1 MVRFAA
7 EEYQECKKWIAQKIQ
22 EGYSWADVKK
32 LCTTDVLFQE
42 EFYRLQD
49 DEMII
54 PPSMSPEDWEVL
66 VSEQEENHIPV
77 VDMFGGIS
85 AEGATNTLP
94 VPMGGASAWNNYKNH
109 LLGRTDGKPKMSEE
123 AVTLVEKNCHWLLN
137 HLKRETRDIGPIKG
151 LVMGSVQSGKTANMI
166 GLVSMA
172 ADYDWNFFII
182 MSGSIDNLRKQT
194 RDRFCADLMQSQ
206 GVNWKVLDY
215 TSNPDYLV
223 DIKMQERYMACDM
236 KLNNLGNSTWGA
248 RYVTVCLKNST
259 RLERLINWLHS
270 DPVRAA
276 KLRILIIDDEADQA
290 GINTAKMSEYLTNED
305 IIERTAINQYLV
317 NLANGKN
324 ANGTETNAPFQAM
337 NYVSFTATPYA
348 NVLNE
353 AFEESLYPK
362 DFICSLPES
371 NEYFGAKVIF
381 GSCSDDSFPGLN
393 IVRTVPEEE
402 TKELKAIHKGNAYDL
417 PTQFKKAVCWF
428 LCSAA
433 ILRLRRHKKPI
444 SMLIHTTSIQRSHF
458 EEYDILK
465 NWLHRGRSSG
475 EILSLCE
482 SVYTVEKDEFTLKD
496 LCNSYPKYGRI
507 NEVNGDFPDFTNLK
521 LEIELLLNHIENIM
535 MTEDRSTDYHKDA
548 IHLCVDNCG
557 ANKYAEEGTYLRV
570 VYPSFEQLAAMD
582 KAPVFIVFG
591 GNTLARGLTLEG
603 LICTYFARNTN
614 QADTLMQMSRWFGYR
629 KGYELLQRI
638 WMPAALQEKF
648 EVLEKIDEKLKE
660 ELQDYMDKGKSP
672 AQFGPHIVNSATIKR
687 FMITAKNR
695 RQHAVEDDFDFSGDS
710 YETTKF
716 DEKQEVLQSNID
728 ITEAFLR
735 YLGVARKS
743 TVSRSAYVWHNVD
756 FKIIKEKFLESYV
769 ISEHSSLFVDIPI
782 FLNWIAEMN
791 KDGRYLKWN
800 VAIAGDKEAEV
811 QWTVNDCTIG
821 TIERSKKK
829 NKLCLDIGSLRSGRD
844 AICDV
849 IPENLAP
856 EQKIAFNSTRKNGK
870 NIISA
875 RSKFGLEDCPLLLL
889 YRIDKNGGK
898 ESKLRC
904 KIGTNVDIIG
914 FSIVVPG
921 ESLNSGSQAKTLTVR
936 IPSDD

>member
-1 MVRFAA
+1 MVKFAA

-22 EGYSWADVKK
+22 EGYSWADVKR
-32 LCTTDVLFQE
+32 LCTTDELFQE

-54 PPSMSPEDWEVL
+54 PPTMSPEDWEVL
-66 VSEQEENHIPV
+66 VCEQEENHIPI

-85 AEGATNTLP
+85 AEGATNTLS

-223 DIKMQERYMACDM
+223 DIKTQEKYMACDM

-276 KLRILIIDDEADQA
+276 KLRVLIIDDEADQA

-324 ANGTETNAPFQAM
+324 ADGTETNAPFQAM

-402 TKELKAIHKGNAYDL
+402 TKELKVIHKGNASDL
-417 PTQFKKAVCWF
+417 PTQFKKSVCWF

-433 ILRLRRHKKPI
+433 ILRLRGHKKPI
-444 SMLIHTTSIQRSHF
+444 SMLVHTTAMQRSHF

-465 NWLHRGRSSG
+465 NWLLRGRSSG

-482 SVYTVEKDEFTLKD
+482 SVYAVEKDEFTLED
-496 LCNSYPKYGRI
+496 LRNSYPKYGRI
-507 NEVNGDFPDFTNLK
+507 NEVNGEFPGFVDIK
-521 LEIELLLNHIENIM
+521 PEIELLLSHIENIM
-535 MTEDRSTDYHKDA
+535 MAEDRSTDYHKDA

-557 ANKYAEEGTYLRV
+557 ANKHAEEGTYLRV

-603 LICTYFARNTN
+603 LVCTYFARNAN
-614 QADTLMQMSRWFGYR
+614 QADTLMQMGRWFGYR

-638 WMPAALQEKF
+638 WMPTALQEKF
-648 EVLEKIDEKLKE
+648 VMLEKIDEKLKE

-695 RQHAVEDDFDFSGDS
+695 RQNALEDDFDFSGDS

-716 DEKQEVLQSNID
+716 DEKQEVLQHNID

-735 YLGVARKS
+735 DLGAARKS
-743 TVSRSAYVWHNVD
+743 TVSGSAYVWHDVD
-756 FKIIKEKFLESYV
+756 VEIIKKKFLEAYT

-782 FLNWIAEMN
+782 FLNWMAEMN

-800 VAIAGDKEAEV
+800 VAIAGDKDAEV
-811 QWTVNDCTIG
+811 QWTVNDYTVG
-821 TIERSKKK
+821 TIERSRKKDK
-829 NKLCLDIGSLRSGRD
+829 PCVDIGSLRSGRD

-849 IPENLAP
+849 IPENLTP
-856 EQKIAFNSTRKNGK
+856 EQKAAFDSTRKNGK

-875 RSKFGLEDCPLLLL
+875 RSKFGLEDRPLLLL
-889 YRIDKNGGK
+889 YRIDKNRGK

-904 KIGTNVDIIG
+904 KIGTDVDVIG
-914 FSIVVPG
+914 FSIVVSG
-921 ESLNSGSQAKTLTVR
+921 ESLGGGSHAKTLTVR
-936 IPSDD
+936 IPFDG

>member
-1 MVRFAA
+1 MVKFAA
-7 EEYQECKKWIAQKIQ
+7 EEYQECKKWIAQRIQ
-22 EGYSWADVKK
+22 EGCSWADVKK
-32 LCTTDVLFQE
+32 LCTTE
-42 EFYRLQD
+42 EQFREKFYRLQD

-54 PPSMSPEDWEVL
+54 PPSMSPEDWEIL
-66 VSEQEENHIPV
+66 VREQEENHIPI

-85 AEGATNTLP
+85 AEGATTHLS
-94 VPMGGASAWNNYKNH
+94 VPMGGVSAWNNYKNH

-137 HLKRETRDIGPIKG
+137 RLKRETRDIGPIKG

-215 TSNPDYLV
+215 TSNSDCLV
-223 DIKMQERYMACDM
+223 DVKTQERYMACDM

-324 ANGTETNAPFQAM
+324 ADGTETNAPFQAM

-381 GSCSDDSFPGLN
+381 GSSSDDTFPGLN
-393 IVRTVPEEE
+393 IVRTVPNEE
-402 TKELKAIHKGNAYDL
+402 TKELKAIHKGNACDL
-417 PTQFKKAVCWF
+417 PIQFKKSVCWF
-428 LCSAA
+428 LCSAS
-433 ILRLRRHKKPI
+433 ILRLRGHKKPI
-444 SMLIHTTSIQRSHF
+444 SMLVHTTAMQRSHF

-465 NWLHRGRSSG
+465 NWLLRGRVSG

-482 SVYTVEKDEFTLKD
+482 AVYAVEKDEFTLED
-496 LCNSYPKYGRI
+496 LRSSYPKYGRI
-507 NEVNGDFPDFTNLK
+507 NEVNGDFPDFADIK
-521 LEIELLLNHIENIM
+521 PEIDLLLSRVENIVM
-535 MTEDRSTDYHKDA
+535 AEDRSTDYHKDA

-557 ANKYAEEGTYLRV
+557 ANRHAEEGTYLRV
-570 VYPSFEQLAAMD
+570 VYPSSKQLAAMD
-582 KAPVFIVFG
+582 KAPVFIVLG

-603 LICTYFARNTN
+603 LVCTYFARNAN
-614 QADTLMQMSRWFGYR
+614 QADTLMQMGRWFGYR

-638 WMPAALQEKF
+638 WMPIALQEKF
-648 EVLEKIDEKLKE
+648 VVLEKIDEKLKA
-660 ELQDYMDKGKSP
+660 ELQDYMDKNKSP
-672 AQFGPHIVNSATIKR
+672 AQFGPRVVNSATIKR

-695 RQHAVEDDFDFSGDS
+695 RQNAVEDDFDFSGDS

-716 DEKQEVLQSNID
+716 DEKRETLQVNID
-728 ITEAFLR
+728 VTEAFLCG
-735 YLGVARKS
+735 LGTARKS
-743 TVSRSAYVWHNVD
+743 TVSGSAYVWHDVD
-756 FKIIKEKFLESYV
+756 VRIIKKKFLEAYT

-782 FLNWIAEMN
+782 FLDWMTEMN

-800 VAIAGDKEAEV
+800 VAIAGDKDAEEL
-811 QWTVNDCTIG
+811 WTVNDYAVG
-821 TIERSKKK
+821 KIERSRKKDK
-829 NKLCLDIGSLRSGRD
+829 PCVDIGSLRSGRD
-844 AICDV
+844 AVCDI
-849 IPENLAP
+849 IPENLTP
-856 EQKIAFNSTRKNGK
+856 EQKVMFDTTRKNGK

-875 RSKFGLEDCPLLLL
+875 RSKFGLEDRPLLLL
-889 YRIDKNGGK
+889 YRIDKNRGK

-904 KIGTNVDIIG
+904 KIGTEVDVVG
-914 FSIVVPG
+914 FSIVISG
-921 ESLNSGSQAKTLTVR
+921 ESLGGGSHAKTLTVR
-936 IPSDD
+936 IPYDG

>member
-1 MVRFAA
+1 MIRFAA
-7 EEYQECKKWIAQKIQ
+7 EEYQECKKWIAKKIQ
-22 EGYSWADVKK
+22 GGYSWADVKK
-32 LCTTDVLFQE
+32 LCTTDEMFEE
-42 EFYRLQD
+42 EFYRMQE

-54 PPSMSPEDWEVL
+54 PPTMNPEDWEAL
-66 VSEQEENHIPV
+66 VCEQEENHIPI

-85 AEGATNTLP
+85 AEGATNTLS
-94 VPMGGASAWNNYKNH
+94 VPMGDASAWNNYKNH

-137 HLKRETRDIGPIKG
+137 HMKRETRDVGPVKG

-206 GVNWKVLDY
+206 GVNWRVLDY
-215 TSNPDYLV
+215 ISNPDYLI
-223 DIKMQERYMACDM
+223 DIKTQEKYTECDL
-236 KLNNLGNSTWGA
+236 KLNNLGNNTWGY

-290 GINTAKMSEYLTNED
+290 GINTAKMSEYLTEED

-324 ANGTETNAPFQAM
+324 ADGTETTAPFQAM
-337 NYVSFTATPYA
+337 NYISFTATPYA

-381 GSCSDDSFPGLN
+381 GSCSDEAFPGLN
-393 IVRTVPEEE
+393 IVRTVSEAEM
-402 TKELKAIHKGNAYDL
+402 KELKAIHKGTAFTL
-417 PTQFKKAVCWF
+417 PTEFKKSVCWF

-433 ILRLRRHKKPI
+433 VLRLRGHKKPI
-444 SMLIHTTSIQRSHF
+444 SMLVHTTALQRSHF
-458 EEYDILK
+458 EEYEILK
-465 NWLHRGRSSG
+465 NWLLRERTTG
-475 EILSLCE
+475 EIISLCE
-482 SVYTVEKDEFTLKD
+482 SVYNTEREAFTLED
-496 LCNSYPKYGRI
+496 LKNSYPGYGRI
-507 NEVNGDFPDFTNLK
+507 NEINGEYPDFSVIK
-521 LEIELLLNHIENIM
+521 PEIELLLGHIENIM
-535 MTEDRSTDYHKDA
+535 MADDRSSDYHKDA

-557 ANKYAEEGTYLRV
+557 ANRHAEEGTYLRV
-570 VYPSFEQLAAMD
+570 VYPSSEQLSAMD
-582 KAPVFIVFG
+582 KAPVFIVVG

-603 LICTYFARNTN
+603 LVCTYFARNAN
-614 QADTLMQMSRWFGYR
+614 QADTLMQMGRWFGYR
-629 KGYELLQRI
+629 KDYELLQRI
-638 WMPAALQEKF
+638 WMPVALQDKF
-648 EVLEKIDEKLKE
+648 VLLEKIDEKLKE
-660 ELQDYMDKGKSP
+660 ELQDYMEKGKSP
-672 AQFGPHIVNSATIKR
+672 AQFGPRIVNSATIKR

-695 RQHAVEDDFDFSGDS
+695 RQNAEECDFDFSGDS

-716 DEKQEVLQSNID
+716 DESENTLNGNI
-728 ITEAFLR
+728 
-735 YLGVARKS
+735 
-743 TVSRSAYVWHNVD
+743 SAT
-756 FKIIKEKFLESYV
+756 EKFLSELGQGRKSAVAGSAFVWHGVSFETIKNRFLSEYS
-769 ISEHSSLFVDIPI
+769 ISEHSSLSVDIPI
-782 FLNWIAEMN
+782 FLNWMAEMN
-791 KDGRYLKWN
+791 KEGKYLNWN
-800 VAIAGDKEAEV
+800 VAIAGDKNSDA
-811 QWTVNDCTIG
+811 QWTVNNCTVG
-821 TIERSKKK
+821 TIERSRKIDKP
-829 NKLCLDIGSLRSGRD
+829 CVDIGSLRSGRD

-849 IPENLAP
+849 IPEDLTP
-856 EQKIAFNSTRKNGK
+856 EQKVAFDSTRKNGK

-875 RSKFGLEDCPLLLL
+875 RSKFGLEDRPLLLL
-889 YRIDKNGGK
+889 YRIDKNRGK

-904 KIGTNVDIIG
+904 KIGTTADIIG
-914 FSIVVPG
+914 FSIIVSG
-921 ESLNSGSQAKTLTVR
+921 ESLGGGTHARTLTVR
-936 IPSDD
+936 IPVDA

>member
-22 EGYSWADVKK
+22 SGYSWGDVKK
-32 LCTTDVLFQE
+32 LCTTDELFQE

-54 PPSMSPEDWEVL
+54 PPTMSPEDWEAL
-66 VSEQEENHIPV
+66 VCEQEENHIPI

-85 AEGATNTLP
+85 AEGATNTLS
-94 VPMGGASAWNNYKNH
+94 VPIGGASAWNNYKNH

-137 HLKRETRDIGPIKG
+137 HLKRETRDVGPIKG

-223 DIKMQERYMACDM
+223 DIKTQERYMACDL

-270 DPVRAA
+270 DPIRAA

-290 GINTAKMSEYLTNED
+290 GINTAKMSEYLTEED
-305 IIERTAINQYLV
+305 VIERTAINQYLV

-324 ANGTETNAPFQAM
+324 ADGTETTAPFQAM

-393 IVRTVPEEE
+393 IVRAVPEDEM
-402 TKELKAIHKGNAYDL
+402 KVLKAIHKGSVREL
-417 PTQFKKAVCWF
+417 PAEFKKSVCWF

-433 ILRLRRHKKPI
+433 LLRLRGYKKPI
-444 SMLIHTTSIQRSHF
+444 SMLVHTTAMQRSHF
-458 EEYDILK
+458 EEYEILK
-465 NWLHRGRSSG
+465 NWLIRERASG

-482 SVYTVEKDEFTLKD
+482 TVYSAEKDAFTLED
-496 LCNSYPKYGRI
+496 LRNSYPKYGRI
-507 NEVNGDFPDFTNLK
+507 DEVNGEFPMFSEIK
-521 LEIELLLNHIENIM
+521 PEIELLLSHIENIM
-535 MTEDRSTDYHKDA
+535 MAEDRSTDYHKDA

-557 ANKYAEEGTYLRV
+557 ANKHAEEGTYLRV
-570 VYPSFEQLAAMD
+570 VYPSSEQLAALD
-582 KAPVFIVFG
+582 KAPVFIVVG

-603 LICTYFARNTN
+603 LVCTYFARNAN
-614 QADTLMQMSRWFGYR
+614 QADTLMQMGRWFGYR

-638 WMPAALQEKF
+638 WMPTALQDKF
-648 EVLEKIDEKLKE
+648 VLLEKIDEKLKE

-672 AQFGPHIVNSATIKR
+672 AQFGPRIVNSATIKR

-695 RQHAVEDDFDFSGDS
+695 RQNAMECDFDFSGDS

-716 DEKQEVLQSNID
+716 DENQEILQSNINV
-728 ITEAFLR
+728 TESFLNG
-735 YLGVARKS
+735 LGEARRS
-743 TVSRSAYVWHNVD
+743 TVAGSAYVWYDVD
-756 FKIIKEKFLESYV
+756 FKIVKKKFLEIYFV
-769 ISEHSSLFVDIPI
+769 SECSSLSVDIPI
-782 FLNWIAEMN
+782 FLNWMEEMN
-791 KDGRYLKWN
+791 KEGKYHKWN
-800 VAIAGDKEAEV
+800 VAIAGDKNSDTR
-811 QWTVNDCTIG
+811 WTVKDCTVG
-821 TIERSKKK
+821 TIERSRKKDK
-829 NKLCLDIGSLRSGRD
+829 PCVDIGSLRSGRD

-849 IPENLAP
+849 IPETLTP
-856 EQKIAFNSTRKNGK
+856 EQKAAFDTTRKNGK

-875 RSKFGLEDCPLLLL
+875 RSKFGLEDRPLLLL
-889 YRIDKNGGK
+889 YRIDKNRGK

-904 KIGTNVDIIG
+904 KIGTAEDVIG
-914 FSIVVPG
+914 FSIVVSG
-921 ESLNSGSQAKTLTVR
+921 ESNGGGSHAKTLTVR
-936 IPSDD
+936 IPVDE

>member
-1 MVRFAA
+1 MVKFAA

-32 LCTTDVLFQE
+32 LCTTDELFQE

-54 PPSMSPEDWEVL
+54 PPTMSPEDWEVL
-66 VSEQEENHIPV
+66 VCEQEENHIPI

-85 AEGATNTLP
+85 AEGATNTLS

-223 DIKMQERYMACDM
+223 DIKTQEKYMACDM

-270 DPVRAA
+270 DPIRAA

-324 ANGTETNAPFQAM
+324 ADGTETNAPFQAM

-402 TKELKAIHKGNAYDL
+402 TKELKVIHKGNASDL
-417 PTQFKKAVCWF
+417 PTQFKKSVCWF

-433 ILRLRRHKKPI
+433 ILRLRGHKKPI
-444 SMLIHTTSIQRSHF
+444 SMLVHTTAMQRSHF

-465 NWLHRGRSSG
+465 NWLLRGRSSG

-482 SVYTVEKDEFTLKD
+482 SVYAVEKDEFTLED
-496 LCNSYPKYGRI
+496 LRNSYPKYGRI
-507 NEVNGDFPDFTNLK
+507 NEVNGEFPDFVDIK
-521 LEIELLLNHIENIM
+521 PEIELLLSHIENIM
-535 MTEDRSTDYHKDA
+535 MAEDRSTDYHKDA

-557 ANKYAEEGTYLRV
+557 ANKHAEEGTYLRV
-570 VYPSFEQLAAMD
+570 VYPSSAQLAAMD
-582 KAPVFIVFG
+582 KAPVFIVLG

-603 LICTYFARNTN
+603 LVCTYFARNAN
-614 QADTLMQMSRWFGYR
+614 QADTLMQMGRWFGYR

-638 WMPAALQEKF
+638 WMPIALQEKF
-648 EVLEKIDEKLKE
+648 VMLEKIDEKLKE

-695 RQHAVEDDFDFSGDS
+695 RQNAVEDDFDFSGDS

-716 DEKQEVLQSNID
+716 DEKQETLQSNID
-728 ITEAFLR
+728 VTEAFLR
-735 YLGVARKS
+735 DLGAARKS
-743 TVSRSAYVWHNVD
+743 TVSGSAYVWHDVD
-756 FKIIKEKFLESYV
+756 VEIIKKKFLEVYA

-782 FLNWIAEMN
+782 FLNWMAEMN

-800 VAIAGDKEAEV
+800 VAIAGDKDAEV
-811 QWTVNDCTIG
+811 PWTVNDYTVG
-821 TIERSKKK
+821 TIERSRKKDK
-829 NKLCLDIGSLRSGRD
+829 PCVDIGSLRSGRD

-849 IPENLAP
+849 IPENLTP
-856 EQKIAFNSTRKNGK
+856 EQKTAFDSTRKNGK

-875 RSKFGLEDCPLLLL
+875 RSKFGLEDRPLLLL
-889 YRIDKNGGK
+889 YRIDKNRGK

-904 KIGTNVDIIG
+904 KIGTDVDVIG
-914 FSIVVPG
+914 FSIVVSG
-921 ESLNSGSQAKTLTVR
+921 ESLGGGSHAKTLTVR
-936 IPSDD
+936 IPFDG